1 MVEDNINL
9 VYYIISKEY
18 PTFIGDED
26 LVQSGMLGLVKAS
39 DTWDENKAKFST
51 YAYRCIRNEINQE
64 FVRRKPYSNNISLE
78 TKVGEE
84 GTLADILIGEDDV
97 DYVDDTEFHEQ
108 LTRYELDVMA
118 LVKRGYTNAEIAVMT
133 DTSIQKV
140 QKTKRIIGLKWSKF
154 YGD

>member
-1 MVEDNINL
+1 MNL
-9 VYYIISKEY
+9 VYYIISKDY

-26 LVQSGMLGLVKAS
+26 LIQSGMLGLVKAA
-39 DTWDENKAKFST
+39 DTWDEVKAKFST

-64 FVRRKPYSNNISLE
+64 FIRRKTHSNNISLE

-97 DYVDDTEFHEQ
+97 DYIDKIEFHEQ
-108 LTRYELDVMA
+108 LTPEELAV
-118 LVKRGYTNAEIAVMT
+118 LLFVEQGYPNVEIANATGMSV
-133 DTSIQKV
+133 QKV

-154 YGD
+154 YEY

>member
-1 MVEDNINL
+1 MNL